1 MTYARSEARCA
12 VHGSLELSTLHVL
25 APVKA
30 FSASN
35 LPQSVLSGDGW
46 ALRGECPRR
55 VRCGSP
61 LKDVLGDRDVL
72 IRLSYHLSAPTN
84 VRIERMNAIRQTS
97 NDCPYRS
104 PSKLCIWHSTW
115 GTV

>member
-1 MTYARSEARCA
+1 MPYMGVWSWHRSRI
-12 VHGSLELSTLHVL
+12 

-72 IRLSYHLSAPTN
+72 IRLSYQCFRPDERAHRADERDQADLERLSVQVA
-84 VRIERMNAIRQTS
+84 VEVVYMAL
-97 NDCPYRS
+97 DLGDE
-104 PSKLCIWHSTW
+104 K
-115 GTV
+115 